1 MCRKSHIAHFVSF
14 LLRRTEMTQKDTPK
28 VALVAGAS
36 GIVGAARWLTPCCLK
51 NGRLSGYHAVL
62 KRMHITL

>member
-1 MCRKSHIAHFVSF
+1 
-14 LLRRTEMTQKDTPK
+14 MTQKDTPK